1 MLYWMKRKTIRKRPS
16 NPDYLRAVEQT
27 QRSPRHR
34 WSRSCWSSCTA
45 SHTLWRVRQCGSF
58 LSHVRGLLFV
68 SNRFAARLRP
78 TLRVIAF
85 LSAATVC
92 MAGPDAFAHTSTQRP
107 AQRPAQSPA
116 ENAAL
121 AQTTAIAAPVDAAR
135 VVRFLDQ
142 TIAWYHQLGAQQQ
155 LVSDANDDVYV
166 SADRQMAN
174 QVVRLAFQFARTQ
187 AEGTPPTAASA
198 QQASGQAASGRG
210 ADRFNYQTLVQ
221 QEAEAQKDENQVVD
235 EVDDLQKKVAT
246 ASGKQ
251 KQALKVQLAEMQAE
265 GGLAKARVGAIRN
278 MARFLSDVSTGATGL
293 SAQIDALESTLPP
306 DLRETIRSGS
316 ANGSFSGGTSAP
328 SSQQQAAPATPP
340 TAVAKVA
347 ADSGLWEGAT
357 TLFSTWGK
365 LRSINTAVQQTQE
378 LGHSAQDIRNP
389 LVADLRELTQRGDEL
404 AHQADAANTATLGQ
418 ERQQLDAVTQQFK
431 QLTGSAIPLA
441 QAGILLRLYQKNLAN
456 WHASVVSEF
465 WTESR
470 GFAARLIF
478 LGVIIGL
485 VLAASELWRRAIYKY
500 VRDTRR
506 RWQLHW
512 VRKFVVWCAIATIV
526 TFSLVSQIGSMATFA
541 GLITAG
547 VAVSLQNVIQSIVGY
562 FLLIGKYG
570 IRAGDRVMIGGVSG
584 EVIDVGLV
592 RIHLME
598 MGGAGADTPTGRVVA
613 FSNSIVFQATPGLFK
628 QIPGTSFAWHE
639 ITLTLPADMNF
650 STARQ
655 RLIKA
660 VEAGLADFKDEIAK
674 QHSAIEDAFEGSPG
688 TGLQS
693 TVQLQFTSSGLEALV
708 RYPVALRQAM
718 EIDEQVTRAI
728 LTDFGLTHAGSPAI
742 QLKTATTT

>member
-1 MLYWMKRKTIRKRPS
+1 M
-16 NPDYLRAVEQT
+16 
-27 QRSPRHR
+27 
-34 WSRSCWSSCTA
+34 
-45 SHTLWRVRQCGSF
+45 
-58 LSHVRGLLFV
+58 
-68 SNRFAARLRP
+68 
-78 TLRVIAF
+78 
-85 LSAATVC
+85 VC
-92 MAGPDAFAHTSTQRP
+92 MAGPDAFAQASAQTPTQRP
-107 AQRPAQSPA
+107 AQTPAQSPA
-116 ENAAL
+116 KNAAP
-121 AQTTAIAAPVDAAR
+121 AQTTVVAAPVDAAR
-135 VVRFLDQ
+135 VVQFLDQ

-155 LVSDANDDVYV
+155 LVSDANDAVYV

-174 QVVRLAFQFARTQ
+174 EVVRLAFQFARTQ
-187 AEGTPPTAASA
+187 AEGAQPTAASA
-198 QQASGQAASGRG
+198 QQAASGQGAAPST
-210 ADRFNYQTLVQ
+210 YQTLMQ
-221 QEAEAQKDENQVVD
+221 QEAEAQKDENQVVG
-235 EVDDLQKKVAT
+235 EVEELQKKIAT

-251 KQALKVQLAEMQAE
+251 KQALEAQLAETQAE
-265 GGLAKARVGAIRN
+265 VDLAKARVDAIRN
-278 MARFLSDVSTGATGL
+278 MARFLSGASTGATGL

-306 DLRETIRSGS
+306 DLREAARSGS
-316 ANGSFSGGTSAP
+316 ANGSSSSGTSAP

-340 TAVAKVA
+340 AAHVA
-347 ADSGLWEGAT
+347 AGSGLWESAT
-357 TLFSTWGK
+357 SLFSTWGK

-378 LGHSAQDIRNP
+378 LARSAQDIRNP
-389 LVADLRELTQRGDEL
+389 QMADLRGLTQRGDEL
-404 AHQADAANTATLGQ
+404 AHQADTANTATLEQ
-418 ERQQLDAVTQQFK
+418 ETQQLDAVTQQFK

-441 QAGILLRLYQKNLAN
+441 QAGILLGLYQKNLAN

-465 WTESR
+465 WTQSW

-478 LGVIIGL
+478 LGVIIAL
-485 VLAASELWRRAIYKY
+485 VLGASELWRRAIYKY

-506 RWQLHW
+506 RWQLQW
-512 VRKFVVWCAIATIV
+512 VRKFVVWAAIATIV

-562 FLLIGKYG
+562 FFLIGKYG

-650 STARQ
+650 STARE
-655 RLIKA
+655 RLMKA

-688 TGLQS
+688 TGLQP

-708 RYPVALRQAM
+708 RYPVALSQAM
-718 EIDEQVTRAI
+718 EIDERVTHAI
-728 LTDFGLTHAGSPAI
+728 LTDFDLTHTGSPAI
-742 QLKTATTT
+742 RLKTETTDQMCP

>member
-1 MLYWMKRKTIRKRPS
+1 M
-16 NPDYLRAVEQT
+16 
-27 QRSPRHR
+27 
-34 WSRSCWSSCTA
+34 
-45 SHTLWRVRQCGSF
+45 
-58 LSHVRGLLFV
+58 
-68 SNRFAARLRP
+68 
-78 TLRVIAF
+78 
-85 LSAATVC
+85 SAKS
-92 MAGPDAFAHTSTQRP
+92 TS
-107 AQRPAQSPA
+107 
-116 ENAAL
+116 
-121 AQTTAIAAPVDAAR
+121 
-135 VVRFLDQ
+135 
-142 TIAWYHQLGAQQQ
+142 
-155 LVSDANDDVYV
+155 
-166 SADRQMAN
+166 
-174 QVVRLAFQFARTQ
+174 
-187 AEGTPPTAASA
+187 
-198 QQASGQAASGRG
+198 
-210 ADRFNYQTLVQ
+210 
-221 QEAEAQKDENQVVD
+221 
-235 EVDDLQKKVAT
+235 LQKKIAT

-251 KQALKVQLAEMQAE
+251 KQALEAQLAETQAE
-265 GGLAKARVGAIRN
+265 VDLAKARVDAIRN
-278 MARFLSDVSTGATGL
+278 MARFLSGASTGATGL
-293 SAQIDALESTLPP
+293 SAQIDALESSLPP
-306 DLRETIRSGS
+306 DLREATRSGS
-316 ANGSFSGGTSAP
+316 ANGSSSGGTSAP
-328 SSQQQAAPATPP
+328 SSQQQSRARARCRPAI
-340 TAVAKVA
+340 ANVA
-347 ADSGLWEGAT
+347 AGSGLWESAT
-357 TLFSTWGK
+357 GLFSTWGK

-378 LGHSAQDIRNP
+378 LARSAQDIRNP

-404 AHQADAANTATLGQ
+404 AHQADTANTATLEQ

-441 QAGILLRLYQKNLAN
+441 QAGILLGLYQKNLAN
-456 WHASVVSEF
+456 WHASVVSES
-465 WTESR
+465 WTQSR

-478 LGVIIGL
+478 LGVIIAL
-485 VLAASELWRRAIYKY
+485 VLGASELWRRAIYKY

-512 VRKFVVWCAIATIV
+512 VRKFVVWGAIATIV

-562 FLLIGKYG
+562 FFLIGKYG

-650 STARQ
+650 STARE
-655 RLIKA
+655 RLMKA

-688 TGLQS
+688 TGLQP

-718 EIDEQVTRAI
+718 EIDERVTHAI
-728 LTDFGLTHAGSPAI
+728 LTDFDLTHAGSPAI
-742 QLKTATTT
+742 RLKTATQRSSCVMLDESELAQSARLQFCSA

>member
-1 MLYWMKRKTIRKRPS
+1 M
-16 NPDYLRAVEQT
+16 
-27 QRSPRHR
+27 
-34 WSRSCWSSCTA
+34 
-45 SHTLWRVRQCGSF
+45 
-58 LSHVRGLLFV
+58 
-68 SNRFAARLRP
+68 
-78 TLRVIAF
+78 
-85 LSAATVC
+85 
-92 MAGPDAFAHTSTQRP
+92 
-107 AQRPAQSPA
+107 
-116 ENAAL
+116 
-121 AQTTAIAAPVDAAR
+121 
-135 VVRFLDQ
+135 
-142 TIAWYHQLGAQQQ
+142 
-155 LVSDANDDVYV
+155 
-166 SADRQMAN
+166 
-174 QVVRLAFQFARTQ
+174 
-187 AEGTPPTAASA
+187 
-198 QQASGQAASGRG
+198 
-210 ADRFNYQTLVQ
+210 Q
-221 QEAEAQKDENQVVD
+221 QEAEAQKDENQVVG
-235 EVDDLQKKVAT
+235 EVDDLQKKIAT

-251 KQALKVQLAEMQAE
+251 KQALEAQLAETQAE
-265 GGLAKARVGAIRN
+265 VDLAKARVDAIRN
-278 MARFLSDVSTGATGL
+278 MAQFLSGASTGATGL

-306 DLRETIRSGS
+306 DLREAARSGS
-316 ANGSFSGGTSAP
+316 ANGSSSGGTSAP

-340 TAVAKVA
+340 AAIANVA
-347 ADSGLWEGAT
+347 AGSGLWESAT
-357 TLFSTWGK
+357 SLFSTWGK
-365 LRSINTAVQQTQE
+365 LRSIDTAVQQTQE
-378 LGHSAQDIRNP
+378 LARSAQDIRNP

-404 AHQADAANTATLGQ
+404 AHQADTANTATLEQ
-418 ERQQLDAVTQQFK
+418 EKQQLDAVTQQFK

-441 QAGILLRLYQKNLAN
+441 QAGILLGLYQKNLAN

-465 WTESR
+465 WTQSR

-478 LGVIIGL
+478 LGVIIAL
-485 VLAASELWRRAIYKY
+485 VLGASELWRRAIYKY

-512 VRKFVVWCAIATIV
+512 VRKFVVWGAIATIV

-562 FLLIGKYG
+562 FFLIGKYG

-639 ITLTLPADMNF
+639 ITLTLPADTNF
-650 STARQ
+650 STARE
-655 RLIKA
+655 RLMKA

-688 TGLQS
+688 AGLQP

-718 EIDEQVTRAI
+718 EIDERVTHAI
-728 LTDFGLTHAGSPAI
+728 LADFDLTHGGSPAI
-742 QLKTATTT
+742 RLKTATTA